1 MNIRLTNQINMVG
14 ACINVANSKDYVG
27 VWTGNPPADFTT
39 DLTQL
44 QTDYASVTAKA
55 ALADGASGGA
65 GDAKAQA
72 ETALEDAAFI
82 LARALANHFKK
93 TGNLEKL
100 AQVDV
105 TKSEIV
111 QLRQQ
116 DLLDKTTAIR
126 DLSSATVTEPNAAG
140 RGVTPARI
148 TTLTNAINAFTG
160 VMNLPRGQIVNR
172 STLLKEVDTDTAD
185 LLEQVADM
193 DDLVLQF
200 DGTDAGKRFIE
211 AWKRARIIV
220 DTGSGHSTA
229 PTPTPTP
236 APASPHP

>member
-14 ACINVANSKDYVG
+14 ACINVATSKDYVT

-39 DLTQL
+39 DLGQL
-44 QTDYASVTAKA
+44 QTDYGSVTAKA
-55 ALADGASGGA
+55 ALADAASGGA

-93 TGNLEKL
+93 TNNLEKL

-126 DLSSATVTEPNAAG
+126 DLGTATVTEPNAAG

-148 TTLTNAINAFTG
+148 TTLTNAINAFTA

-220 DTGSGHSTA
+220 DTGGGHSGTP
-229 PTPTPTP
+229 PTPPTP
-236 APASPHP
+236 PATPGK

>member
-1 MNIRLTNQINMVG
+1 MNLRLSNQLNMVG
-14 ACINVANSKDYVG
+14 ACLNVANTTENKA

-39 DLTQL
+39 DIASL
-44 QTDYASVTAKA
+44 QTDYAAVTQKA
-55 ALADGASGGA
+55 AQADSATGGA

-72 ETALEDAAFI
+72 ESALEDAAHI
-82 LARALANHFKK
+82 LARALTNHFKK
-93 TGNLEKL
+93 TNNLNNLGK
-100 AQVDV
+100 VDLS
-105 TKSEIV
+105 KSQIV
-111 QLRQQ
+111 QLRNQ

-126 DLSSATVTEPNAAG
+126 DLATTAQAEPGAAG
-140 RGVTPARI
+140 RGVTAARI
-148 TTLTNAINAFTG
+148 ATLAAAITAFG
-160 VMNLPRGQIVNR
+160 NVMNNPRGQIVNR

-185 LLEQVADM
+185 LLQQVADL

-220 DTGSGHSTA
+220 DSGGGHSTA

-236 APASPHP
+236 APATPHP

>member
-14 ACINVANSKDYVG
+14 ACINVATSKDYVT

-39 DLTQL
+39 DLGQL
-44 QTDYASVTAKA
+44 QTDYGSVTAKA
-55 ALADGASGGA
+55 ALADAASGGA

-126 DLSSATVTEPNAAG
+126 DLGTATVTEPNAAG

-148 TTLTNAINAFTG
+148 TTLTNAINAFTA

-220 DTGSGHSTA
+220 DTGGGHSGTP
-229 PTPTPTP
+229 PTPPTP
-236 APASPHP
+236 PATPGK

>member
-1 MNIRLTNQINMVG
+1 MVG
-14 ACINVANSKDYVG
+14 ACITTANTTENKA
-27 VWTGNPPADFTT
+27 VWNGNPPLDFTT
-39 DLTQL
+39 DIATLKTG
-44 QTDYASVTAKA
+44 YTAVIQKA

-72 ETALEDAAFI
+72 EAALEDAAFI
-82 LARALANHFKK
+82 IARALANHFKK
-93 TGNLEKL
+93 TNNLEKL

-126 DLSSATVTEPNAAG
+126 DLASATVAEPGAAG
-140 RGVTPARI
+140 RGVTAARI
-148 TTLTNAINAFTG
+148 TTLTNAINAFTA
-160 VMNLPRGQIVNR
+160 VMNLPRGQTVNR

-220 DTGSGHSTA
+220 DSGGGSGT
-229 PTPTPTP
+229 TPTPPTP
-236 APASPHP
+236 PTPPA

>member
-1 MNIRLTNQINMVG
+1 MNIRLSNQINMVG
-14 ACINVANSKDYVG
+14 ACITTANTTENTA
-27 VWTGNPPADFTT
+27 VWNGNPPLDFTT
-39 DLTQL
+39 DIAQL
-44 QTDYASVTAKA
+44 QTDYTSVTAKA
-55 ALADGASGGA
+55 ALADSATGGA

-72 ETALEDAAFI
+72 ESALEDAAFI

-93 TGNLEKL
+93 TGNLDNLGK
-100 AQVDV
+100 VDLS
-105 TKSEIV
+105 KSQIV

-126 DLSSATVTEPNAAG
+126 DLGTATLPEPGAAG
-140 RGVTPARI
+140 RGVTAARI

-160 VMNLPRGQIVNR
+160 VMNMPRGQIVNR

-193 DDLVLQF
+193 DDLVQQF

-220 DTGSGHSTA
+220 DTGGGHASTP
-229 PTPTPTP
+229 PTPPTP
-236 APASPHP
+236 PATPHP

>member
-14 ACINVANSKDYVG
+14 ACINVVTSKDYVA

-39 DLTQL
+39 DFTQL
-44 QTDYASVTAKA
+44 QTDYGSVTAKA

-100 AQVDV
+100 GQVDV

-126 DLSSATVTEPNAAG
+126 DLGTATQAEPNAAD
-140 RGVTPARI
+140 RGVTAVRI
-148 TTLTNAINAFTG
+148 ATLTAAINAFTK

-185 LLEQVADM
+185 LLEQVADL
-193 DDLVLQF
+193 DDLVQQF
-200 DGTDAGKRFIE
+200 DGTDAG
-211 AWKRARIIV
+211 
-220 DTGSGHSTA
+220 
-229 PTPTPTP
+229 
-236 APASPHP
+236 

>member
-14 ACINVANSKDYVG
+14 ACINVANSKDYVT

-39 DLTQL
+39 DFTQL
-44 QTDYASVTAKA
+44 QTDYAAVTAKA
-55 ALADGASGGA
+55 ALADAASGGA

-93 TGNLEKL
+93 TNNLEKL

-126 DLSSATVTEPNAAG
+126 DLASATVAEPNAAG
-140 RGVTPARI
+140 RGVTAARI
-148 TTLTNAINAFTG
+148 TTLTNAINAFTA

-220 DTGSGHSTA
+220 DSGGGHANGGTP
-229 PTPTPTP
+229 PTPPPTTP
-236 APASPHP
+236 SK